1 MKRAIALYPAWKE
14 IVRLSM
20 RGVSAYRFSYFASII
35 SLAVQLFMLRA
46 LWMAIYDGRD
56 TLNGISADTQIVF
69 ISIAVLQRLIL
80 QVSIDWTIQ
89 RQVTSGQVALN
100 LIRPLGFIPQILA
113 QQAGRTLG
121 YMPSMLAMI
130 PFAMLIGSL
139 RMPDSSNIL
148 PYIASMMLA
157 YLVGVLTFLLIG
169 MMAFWIMH
177 VNAIRVMFHLL
188 SDFLGGVLVPL
199 WFMPDALRF
208 VLELLPFQ
216 AILFLPAAIYAGEVT
231 GSGLIQ
237 PFAVQ
242 LGWIVVL
249 WLLVGTVWRRA
260 QRRIVIQGG

>member
-1 MKRAIALYPAWKE
+1 MMRAVALYPAWKE

-20 RGVSAYRFSYFASII
+20 RGVSAYRFSYFVSLI
-35 SLAVQLFMLRA
+35 SLGVQLFMLRA
-46 LWMAIYDGRD
+46 LWMAIYDGQEA
-56 TLNGISADTQIVF
+56 LNGISADTQIVF
-69 ISIAVLQRLIL
+69 ISIAMLQRLML

-89 RQVTSGQVALN
+89 QQVTSGQVALA
-100 LIRPLGFIPQILA
+100 LIRPLGFIPQVVA

-121 YMPSMLAMI
+121 HTPFMLAMI

-139 RMPDSSNIL
+139 RMPDASNIA
-148 PYIASMMLA
+148 PYVASLVLA
-157 YLVGVLTFLLIG
+157 YLVGMLTFLLIG

-177 VNAIRVMFHLL
+177 VNAMRVMFHLL
-188 SDFLGGVLVPL
+188 GEFLGGVLVPL

-231 GSGLIQ
+231 GSGLIR

-242 LGWIVVL
+242 LGWIVGL
-249 WLLVGTVWRRA
+249 WLVVSVVWRRA
-260 QRRIVIQGG
+260 QHRIVIQGG